1 MKKIKQIIALLLCGI
16 MVTAQTS
23 FTVRAEAPIGQGGL
37 CEHHPV
43 HTQECGY
50 TPADPGAPCTHT
62 HDDDCF
68 ISVKNCIHVHTAE
81 CYSESETDPEATPAA
96 ARRREPVNCTH
107 VCSAESGC
115 ITQKTN
121 CTHVHD
127 SACGYRPAKPGSP
140 CTFHCGI
147 CSPDDGQPDN
157 STPPPY
163 RKPSG
168 RQAGVMYL

>member
-1 MKKIKQIIALLLCGI
+1 MKKIKQIMALLLCGI

-81 CYSESETDPEATPAA
+81 CYSAIRNGSGGHTCRRPAG
-96 ARRREPVNCTH
+96 REPVNCTH

-115 ITQKTN
+115 ITQQQTVPMFM
-121 CTHVHD
+121 TAPADTARQSQEVPVPSTAASAVQMPD
-127 SACGYRPAKPGSP
+127 SRIIFPS
-140 CTFHCGI
+140 
-147 CSPDDGQPDN
+147 
-157 STPPPY
+157 PY

>member
-1 MKKIKQIIALLLCGI
+1 MKKIKQIMALLLCGI

-96 ARRREPVNCTH
+96 ARRREPVTAPMYAALKAAVLLNKQT
-107 VCSAESGC
+107 VPMFMTAPADTARQSQEVPVPSTAASAA
-115 ITQKTN
+115 QMP
-121 CTHVHD
+121 D
-127 SACGYRPAKPGSP
+127 SRIILPLP
-140 CTFHCGI
+140 
-147 CSPDDGQPDN
+147 
-157 STPPPY
+157 
-163 RKPSG
+163 
-168 RQAGVMYL
+168 L